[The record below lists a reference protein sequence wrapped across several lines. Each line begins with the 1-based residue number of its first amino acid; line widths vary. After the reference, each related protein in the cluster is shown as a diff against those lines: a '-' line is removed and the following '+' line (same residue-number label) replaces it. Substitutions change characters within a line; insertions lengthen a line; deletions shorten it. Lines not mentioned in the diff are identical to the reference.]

1 MKFLKLLGK
10 ILLFAF
16 AFIGV
21 VIVLV
26 AIFVSPETTQTTS
39 DVEQVEA
46 EGVGKSASSA
56 KQAEAKDAGKIASNA
71 KRINSSDI
79 CRGKD
84 AELPFW
90 GKTVS
95 SLGRAALVNACET
108 AARMIADGAD
118 IHAHDSSGI
127 KNTPLHYAARENAFE
142 TAKLLIAHGADVNAR
157 GHDDLTPLHFVGR
170 GGAKTANLLIV
181 SGADINA
188 RGKNF
193 GDTPLHKAAQRNAI
207 ESTRLLINQ
216 GSDVNALGKYGH
228 TPLHMSAA
236 YNATETT
243 ELLVASGADV
253 NAIDTLHNR
262 TPLDEALSE
271 QKAERH
277 LKELG
282 AGGDPDKYGKIIALL
297 RSHGGRCNKGCP

>member
-46 EGVGKSASSA
+46 EGIGKSASSA

-84 AELPFW
+84 AKLPIY
-90 GKTVS
+90 GKKVS
-95 SLGRAALVNACET
+95 PLGRAALVNACET

-118 IHAHDSSGI
+118 IHARDTDGY
-127 KNTPLHYAARENAFE
+127 KNTPLHHAVSGNALE
-142 TAKLLIAHGADVNAR
+142 TAKLLIAHGADVHAQGPIDR
-157 GHDDLTPLHFVGR
+157 MPLHFASDDSLEIAR
-170 GGAKTANLLIV
+170 LLIAH
-181 SGADINA
+181 GADVNA
-188 RGKNF
+188 RDQARLGQ
-193 GDTPLHKAAQRNAI
+193 GDTPLHFAVTGNDVEFAK
-207 ESTRLLINQ
+207 LLI
-216 GSDVNALGKYGH
+216 AH
-228 TPLHMSAA
+228 
-236 YNATETT
+236 
-243 ELLVASGADV
+243 GADV
-253 NAIDTLHNR
+253 NATGFVDA
-262 TPLDEALSE
+262 TPLDLALEGEALE
-271 QKAERH
+271 Y
-277 LKELG
+277 
-282 AGGDPDKYGKIIALL
+282 DPNDYEKIIALL
-297 RSHGGRCNKGCP
+297 RAHGGKCNVKCP